1 MIKDLLIQILK
12 KTQEREQLITRLIS
26 RLDPDAYQGYENQE
40 PASIARKVY
49 DTKTKE
55 ANEIIQQIM
64 KNSRLHS
71 TRLHVGQVLMIP
83 QAEYNATADEGFKI
97 YHVRRG
103 DNPFYIAKRHSMEIE
118 RFLRINRLTPK
129 SKIFPGQRLFVE

>member
-55 ANEIIQQIM
+55 ANEIIQSGQHVQI
-64 KNSRLHS
+64 SYL
-71 TRLHVGQVLMIP
+71 L
-83 QAEYNATADEGFKI
+83 
-97 YHVRRG
+97 YHDLLKEKEDAPDAGGDSGCTTNERR
-103 DNPFYIAKRHSMEIE
+103 
-118 RFLRINRLTPK
+118 
-129 SKIFPGQRLFVE
+129 